1 MDKKVK
7 EILRKSIH
15 ISSLSIPMFYRYV
28 MHYNKAYSVLIL
40 FALAIISLVV
50 EYFRLENRS
59 FKKLF
64 YGAFGIMLRKHEL
77 HDFTGASFLLTSSII
92 CIAFFPRDIAF
103 LALSFLAIGDTF
115 AALTGMT
122 VGKRKFAFTKKSLEG
137 SLGCFISTFIFSLFY
152 IHPLIGLSG
161 ALSATI
167 AELIDLPV
175 DDNVRMP
182 IISGI
187 IMTITSIF
195 VSNPH
200 SLLINY
206 F

>member
-7 EILRKSIH
+7 EVLRKSLH
-15 ISSLSIPMFYRYV
+15 ISSLTIPLFYRYI
-28 MHYNKAYSVLIL
+28 MHYNKTTTLLIL
-40 FALAIISLVV
+40 LGLAIISIVI
-50 EYFRLENRS
+50 EFFRLENRS
-59 FKKLF
+59 FKRLF

-77 HDFTGASFLLTSSII
+77 DDFSGATFLLTSSIA

-122 VGKRKFAFTKKSLEG
+122 LGKRKFLSNKKSVEG
-137 SLGCFISTFIFSLFY
+137 SLGCFISTFIYSLFF
-152 IHPLIGLSG
+152 IHPLIGFFG

-167 AELIDLPV
+167 AELVDLPV

-182 IISGI
+182 IISAI
-187 IMTITSIF
+187 VMTIVSIF
-195 VSNPH
+195 VSDTG
-200 SLLINY
+200 SLLINL